1 MSKQKITK
9 EEFLQLL
16 KSYDFI
22 NNSIRSFSKLY
33 GVHYNTVTKY
43 LRENDINYN
52 RKESKI
58 VRFRSPNG
66 KFSLS
71 ISEYGRTVPLVQ
83 SPLQDPSEKIYKKYN
98 KMQKNESIED
108 KIKYICNSLNQ
119 PISIEIEKKKLKK

>member
-16 KSYDFI
+16 KNYDFT

-33 GVHYNTVTKY
+33 GVHYNTVAKY
-43 LRENDINYN
+43 LRDNNINYN
-52 RKESKI
+52 RKESNI
-58 VRFRSPNG
+58 IRSRNPNG

-71 ISEYGRTVPLVQ
+71 ISEHSRTHQKINTIQ
-83 SPLQDPSEKIYKKYN
+83 SPKQEI
-98 KMQKNESIED
+98 QTNESVED

-119 PISIEIEKKKLKK
+119 SNSIEIGKKKLKK

>member
-16 KSYDFI
+16 KNYDFT

-33 GVHYNTVTKY
+33 GVHYNTVAKY
-43 LRENDINYN
+43 LRENNIKYN
-52 RKESKI
+52 RKESNI
-58 VRFRSPNG
+58 IRPRNPNG

-71 ISEYGRTVPLVQ
+71 ISESYIPQ
-83 SPLQDPSEKIYKKYN
+83 KINSLQDPKLKMHKEHNKI
-98 KMQKNESIED
+98 QTNESVED

-119 PISIEIEKKKLKK
+119 PNSIEIGKKKIKK

>member
-58 VRFRSPNG
+58 VRLRSPKG

-83 SPLQDPSEKIYKKYN
+83 SLLQDPKEKIYKKYN